1 MAPKLSKHRVAAN
14 EDGHSL
20 VSLNAPCCDRHWG
33 TDFEDSESSY
43 LFRKMDVFEHPDTTE
58 QPDQMD
64 TPTVKRPSNAKLVL
78 QNTACSRS
86 GLLVLHEQAACAWC
100 FRSHEWHFKKRITTI
115 TTTTIT
121 TTTTKTYLNFR
132 PGQARLVLVLTLFL
146 FCQGFG
152 AAEHYIGAR
161 FWLESTWCSLCLV
174 GAMTKRT
181 RTSTDV
187 SQPS

>member
-100 FRSHEWHFKKRITTI
+100 FRVHEWHFNACPREAPGFDLLKKCPIIRKRKKVTTT

-121 TTTTKTYLNFR
+121 ITTIK
-132 PGQARLVLVLTLFL
+132 
-146 FCQGFG
+146 
-152 AAEHYIGAR
+152 
-161 FWLESTWCSLCLV
+161 CS
-174 GAMTKRT
+174 
-181 RTSTDV
+181 S
-187 SQPS
+187 